1 MHLRSFEYFRAV
13 AIVSIVVGHCYG
25 IAGWWPIDT
34 FGEKVLANLISGG
47 TSLFVF
53 ISGFLF
59 HHVFY
64 PKFVYRK
71 FLQKKFKNVYVPYLI
86 LSVLPIALALVL
98 KEPFPEFYF
107 GSTGSFYDRILR
119 PILLYYWY
127 GGVMVYWYIPFIMTM
142 FIISPVF
149 IYFIK
154 INTTYKIYIVIFLS
168 FVSIFMHRPINNWS
182 ILQSVIYFS
191 PVYMFG
197 ILCSM
202 ERDFIY
208 DKFKGKDL
216 YLLGCVVFL
225 AVVQAI
231 FFEANGNLQKNPFE
245 FNWIDIGFIQKQVL
259 CVYFMVFLHKYE
271 HVDSTLLKTL
281 AASSFAIYF
290 LHGWIIY
297 LISTIQSHYRPLY
310 GMHLLPILSPL
321 VIWASYA
328 VAKQVKK
335 AFPEKSRM
343 IIGW

>member
-13 AIVSIVVGHCYG
+13 AIVLIVAGHSYG
-25 IAGWWPIDT
+25 IAGWRIDS
-34 FGEKVLANLISGG
+34 FGERVLANLISGG

-71 FLQKKFKNVYVPYLI
+71 FLEKKFKNVYLPYLI
-86 LSVLPIALALVL
+86 LSVLPIILALVI
-98 KEPFPEFYF
+98 KAPFPEFYF
-107 GSTGSFYDRILR
+107 GPEDTFYDRILR

-127 GGVMVYWYIPFIMTM
+127 GGVMVYWYIPFIMAM
-142 FIISPVF
+142 FILSPVF
-149 IYFIK
+149 IWFIK
-154 INTTYKIYIVIFLS
+154 IDTRNKIYILAFLS
-168 FVSIFMHRPINNWS
+168 VVSLFMHRPVNNWS
-182 ILQSVIYFS
+182 ITQSVIYFF

-202 ERDFIY
+202 KKEYIY
-208 DKFKGKDL
+208 EKFKGKDFH
-216 YLLGCVVFL
+216 LLGCVIFL
-225 AVVQAI
+225 AVLQAI
-231 FFEANGNLQKNPFE
+231 FFDACGNLQKKPFE
-245 FNWIDIGFIQKQVL
+245 FNWIDIAYVQKQIL

-271 HVDSTLLKTL
+271 HVDSSLLKTL

-297 LISTIQSHYRPLY
+297 LISTVQSYYKPFY
-310 GMHLLPILSPL
+310 GPHLLLILLPF
-321 VIWASYA
+321 VIWASYS
-328 VAKQVKK
+328 VAKRVKK

>member
-13 AIVSIVVGHCYG
+13 AIVLIVVGHSYG
-25 IAGWWPIDT
+25 VAGWWIDS
-34 FGEKVLANLISGG
+34 FGERVLANLVSGG

-71 FLQKKFKNVYVPYLI
+71 FLEKKIRNVYIPYLI
-86 LSVLPIALALVL
+86 LSALPIVLALIL

-107 GSTGSFYDRILR
+107 GPGDSFYDRILR
-119 PILLYYWY
+119 PIFLYYWY
-127 GGVMVYWYIPFIMTM
+127 GGVMVYWYIPFIMAM

-149 IYFIK
+149 ISFIK
-154 INTTYKIYIVIFLS
+154 ISTRYKIFILIALS
-168 FVSIFMHRPINNWS
+168 LISIFMHRPVNNWS
-182 ILQSVIYFS
+182 IVQSVVYFA

-202 ERDFIY
+202 ERDYIY
-208 DKFKGKDL
+208 EKFKGNDVH
-216 YLLGCVVFL
+216 LLACVIFL
-225 AVVQAI
+225 AVVQAA
-231 FFEANGNLQKNPFE
+231 FFDACGNLQKDPFE
-245 FNWIDIGFIQKQVL
+245 FNWIDISYIQKQIL

-271 HVDSTLLKTL
+271 HIDSPLLKTL

-297 LISTIQSHYRPLY
+297 LISTVQSFYKPFY
-310 GMHLLPILSPL
+310 GLHLLPVLSPL
-321 VIWASYA
+321 VIWASYTL
-328 VAKQVKK
+328 AKKIRK